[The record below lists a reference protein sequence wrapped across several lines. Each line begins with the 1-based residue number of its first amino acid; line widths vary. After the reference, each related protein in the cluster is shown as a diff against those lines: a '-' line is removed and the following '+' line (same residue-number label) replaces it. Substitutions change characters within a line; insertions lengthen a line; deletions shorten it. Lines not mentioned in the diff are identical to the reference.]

1 MGTTKDLTAGN
12 PLSLIIKFALPL
24 LGGILFQQA
33 YNIADAAIVG
43 RYLGASALAAVGASS
58 SAQFLTF
65 GFCMGTMTG
74 FSVPVAQRF
83 GARDYDGMRRFVFC
97 AYILAAAV
105 ALFMTSICAF
115 FCDQILNALKTP
127 ADIFDQ
133 ARVYLFTLFL
143 GTPFIIFY
151 NWLSSLLRAVG
162 DSKTPF
168 AFLVFSTML
177 NVVLDLVF
185 IVCFGWGVFGAAF
198 ATVISLFVSG
208 LLCFLY
214 ILARFQI
221 LRLKKED
228 RVFDPKTALVLV
240 KIGFPMGLQFSITAI
255 GSMIMQAANNALGTV
270 YVSAFSAASKIKQF
284 AISPFDALATSVS
297 TFASQ
302 NYGAHKFD
310 RIKKGF
316 AQGILAGLVLGGLL
330 ALVLVLFGRQLSM
343 IFISAKNADV
353 LDASQKFLFISG
365 FFYLVIP
372 FLNVSRLTVQGLGY
386 SNRAIFSGVIEMLAR
401 IVVSFALVPAMGWT
415 AICFCDQA
423 AWVSATFFIFFYCL
437 HLIKR
442 LQKEG
447 ESGQKS
453 PA

>member
-1 MGTTKDLTAGN
+1 MAQTKDLTVGN

-43 RYLGASALAAVGASS
+43 RFLGANALAAVGASS

-74 FSVPVAQRF
+74 FAVPAAQRF

-97 AYILAAAV
+97 AYILAATT
-105 ALFMTSICAF
+105 ALVMTSLCAF
-115 FCDQILNALKTP
+115 FCDAILRILKTP
-127 ADIFDQ
+127 EDIFSD
-133 ARVYLFTLFL
+133 ARLYLFTLFL

-168 AFLVFSTML
+168 AFLVFSTTL
-177 NVVLDLVF
+177 NVALDLLF

-198 ATVISLFVSG
+198 ATVISLFASG
-208 LLCFLY
+208 LLCALY
-214 ILARFQI
+214 IRAKFEI
-221 LRLKKED
+221 LRLKKAD
-228 RVFDPKTALVLV
+228 RVFDKKCAVTLI
-240 KIGFPMGLQFSITAI
+240 KIGVPMGLQFSITAI

-284 AISPFDALATSVS
+284 AISPFDALAASVS

-310 RIKKGF
+310 RIKKGY
-316 AQGILAGLVLGGLL
+316 AQGLL
-330 ALVLVLFGRQLSM
+330 AGTLLGAALAALLIFFGRQLSM
-343 IFISAKNADV
+343 IFISAKNVEV

-365 FFYLVIP
+365 FFYVVIP

-386 SNRAIFSGVIEMLAR
+386 SSRAMLSGAIEMFAR
-401 IVVSFALVPAMGWT
+401 IFVSFALVPTMGWS

-423 AWVSATFFIFFYCL
+423 AWVSATFFIFSYSL
-437 HLIKR
+437 YLIGR
-442 LQKEG
+442 LQK
-447 ESGQKS
+447 
-453 PA
+453 AAR

>member
-1 MGTTKDLTAGN
+1 M
-12 PLSLIIKFALPL
+12 
-24 LGGILFQQA
+24 
-33 YNIADAAIVG
+33 
-43 RYLGASALAAVGASS
+43 
-58 SAQFLTF
+58 FLTF

-74 FSVPVAQRF
+74 FAVPVAQRF

-97 AYILAAAV
+97 AYVLAAAT
-105 ALFMTSICAF
+105 ALVMTSLCAF
-115 FCDQILNALKTP
+115 FCDEILRILKTP
-127 ADIFDQ
+127 KDIFCD
-133 ARVYLFTLFL
+133 ARLYLFTLFL

-177 NVVLDLVF
+177 NVALDLLF
-185 IVCFGWGVFGAAF
+185 IVAFGWGVFGAAF
-198 ATVISLFVSG
+198 ATVISLFASG
-208 LLCFLY
+208 LLCVLY
-214 ILARFQI
+214 IRAKFEI
-221 LRLKKED
+221 LRLKKAD
-228 RVFDPKTALVLV
+228 RVFDKKCAATLI
-240 KIGFPMGLQFSITAI
+240 KIGVPMGLQFSITAI

-284 AISPFDALATSVS
+284 AISPFDALAASVS

-316 AQGILAGLVLGGLL
+316 AQGLAAGTLLGAALAAALL
-330 ALVLVLFGRQLSM
+330 LFGRQLSM
-343 IFISAKNADV
+343 IFISSDNVEV

-365 FFYLVIP
+365 FFYVVIP

-386 SNRAIFSGVIEMLAR
+386 SSRAMLSGAIEMVAR
-401 IVVSFALVPAMGWT
+401 IFVSFALVPTMGWS

-423 AWVSATFFIFFYCL
+423 AWVSATFFIFSYSL
-437 HLIKR
+437 YLIGR
-442 LQKEG
+442 LQKE
-447 ESGQKS
+447 
-453 PA
+453 AR

>member
-1 MGTTKDLTAGN
+1 MALAQTKDLTEGN

-43 RYLGASALAAVGASS
+43 RYLGAKALAAVGASS

-74 FSVPVAQRF
+74 FAVPVAQRF

-97 AYILAAAV
+97 ANILAAAT
-105 ALFMTSICAF
+105 ALLMTSLCAF
-115 FCDQILNALKTP
+115 FCDQILFALKTP
-127 ADIFDQ
+127 EDIFGD

-177 NVVLDLVF
+177 NVVLDLLF

-208 LLCFLY
+208 LLCALY
-214 ILARFQI
+214 IRAKFEI
-221 LRLKKED
+221 LRLKKENK
-228 RVFDPKTALVLV
+228 VFDIRTAAALV
-240 KIGFPMGLQFSITAI
+240 KIGVPMGLQFSITAI

-284 AISPFDALATSVS
+284 AISPFDALAASVS

-316 AQGILAGLVLGGLL
+316 AQGLAAGTLLGAALAVLLIF
-330 ALVLVLFGRQLSM
+330 FGRQLSM

-401 IVVSFALVPAMGWT
+401 IFVSFALVPKMGWT

-423 AWVSATFFIFFYCL
+423 AWVSATFFIFSYCL
-437 HLIKR
+437 YLIGR
-442 LQKEG
+442 LQKE
-447 ESGQKS
+447 
-453 PA
+453 AR

>member
-1 MGTTKDLTAGN
+1 MAQTKDLTVGN

-43 RYLGASALAAVGASS
+43 RCLGAASLAAVGASS

-74 FSVPVAQRF
+74 FAVPVAQRF

-97 AYILAAAV
+97 AYILAAAT
-105 ALFMTSICAF
+105 ALVMTSLCAF
-115 FCDQILNALKTP
+115 FCDAILRILKTP
-127 ADIFDQ
+127 DDIYGD
-133 ARVYLFTLFL
+133 ARLYLFTLFL

-168 AFLVFSTML
+168 AFLVFSTTL
-177 NVVLDLVF
+177 NVALDLLF

-198 ATVISLFVSG
+198 ATVISLCTSG
-208 LLCFLY
+208 LLCALY
-214 ILARFQI
+214 IRAKFEI
-221 LRLKKED
+221 LRLKKAD
-228 RVFDPKTALVLV
+228 CAFDKKCAATLL
-240 KIGFPMGLQFSITAI
+240 KIGVPMGLQFSITAI

-284 AISPFDALATSVS
+284 AISPFDALAASVS

-316 AQGILAGLVLGGLL
+316 AQGLAAGTLLGAALAAALL
-330 ALVLVLFGRQLSM
+330 LFGRQLSM
-343 IFISAKNADV
+343 IFISSDNVDV

-365 FFYLVIP
+365 FFYVVIP
-372 FLNVSRLTVQGLGY
+372 YLNVSRLTVQGLGY
-386 SNRAIFSGVIEMLAR
+386 SSRAMLSGAIEMLAR
-401 IVVSFALVPAMGWT
+401 IFVSFALVPTMGWS

-423 AWVSATFFIFFYCL
+423 AWVSATFFIFSYSL
-437 HLIKR
+437 YLIGR
-442 LQKEG
+442 LQK
-447 ESGQKS
+447 
-453 PA
+453 AAR